1 MNKVANLT
9 ADVLQKVGD
18 SLQRRLSTGEDHHTY
33 EYVPRSSSSRG
44 GYMFPSAESAFHR
57 PLDRSGHKNRAYS
70 SKHRDVVYGGGG
82 RKYSSDHLV
91 ASPSNHSFQNYR
103 QEPSQGQYA
112 DGGQRLPYGT
122 GIGGPLENP
131 YGSSNS
137 FNSGSSA
144 YGMPYGAFPG
154 NVGYAPEYYIA
165 ERRQMELIPA
175 PPPRIVPQPYPVPVP
190 VDRPV
195 PQPYPV
201 EVIRQ
206 VPVDRPVPVP
216 VPVPSPVPVDRPVF
230 IPVPVPVPS
239 PPPPPVCVPY
249 PVAVPTP
256 VACYVP
262 VGIPVPSPPPSP
274 VMFEQSVKYRQRW
287 VAGSPAMGMNPYLS
301 YSGSFIR

>member
-1 MNKVANLT
+1 MNRVANLT
-9 ADVLQKVGD
+9 TDVLQKVGD
-18 SLQRRLSTGEDHHTY
+18 SLQRRLSTGDDHAY
-33 EYVPRSSSSRG
+33 GYVQRSSPG
-44 GYMFPSAESAFHR
+44 AGFMFPSAGSAFHR
-57 PLDRSGHKNRAYS
+57 PLDRKSQKNRAYS

-82 RKYSSDHLV
+82 RKHSSDHLV
-91 ASPSNHSFQNYR
+91 ASPSYHSFQNYR
-103 QEPSQGQYA
+103 QKPSQDAQA
-112 DGGQRLPYGT
+112 DGEARLPYGT

-131 YGSSNS
+131 YSSNGS
-137 FNSGSSA
+137 FSSGYPG

-154 NVGYAPEYYIA
+154 NIGYAPEYYIA
-165 ERRQMELIPA
+165 ERRQMELVPA
-175 PPPRIVPQPYPVPVP
+175 PPPRFVPQPYPVAVP

-201 EVIRQ
+201 EVIRP
-206 VPVDRPVPVP
+206 VPVDRPVPYPVAVP
-216 VPVPSPVPVDRPVF
+216 TPVPVDRPYAV
-230 IPVPVPVPS
+230 PVPVPVPS
-239 PPPPPVCVPY
+239 PPPPPICVPY

-274 VMFEQSVKYRQRW
+274 IMFEQSVKYQQRW